1 MSMPEM
7 HPGSSSNVAAVG
19 YDSGNQ
25 WVYVR
30 FLDSSL
36 YAYKGV
42 PEHEFEN
49 LRLAPSVGSYLN
61 RNFKNV
67 YPYERM

>member
-1 MSMPEM
+1 MPIPEM
-7 HPGSSSNVAAVG
+7 YSVNSSNIASVG
-19 YDSGNQ
+19 FDADNQ
-25 WVYVR
+25 WVYVQ
-30 FLDSSL
+30 FLNMSV

-42 PEHEFEN
+42 PQHEFEN
-49 LRLAPSVGSYLN
+49 LRLAPSVGGYLN